1 MKSFKET
8 IKEDVKPGYAP
19 EEITFMGY
27 TTKNLHHSADAAKA
41 FQSTIE
47 KVKRGE
53 ILDREGVL
61 HALKATDTYMKLN
74 DMHLEQGKA
83 PDEKEINQ
91 WKQAH
96 AEARN
101 HLHKIGEFMHHMDY
115 WHMHEHELQD
125 METKYTPSTAGA
137 EMADSYIPQG
147 DQINESATRFIQ
159 KVNAASKAYRAGRH
173 DNAKMHLDNA
183 RSFMLGV
190 KSTDMRKI
198 KDAYDTYKDLRKKY
212 AVADSDQQIKEE
224 LTDKTIRLS
233 DKVKVARVIA
243 DMLGV
248 EKVESMSPDQAVNQ
262 AFRKVKSKRMTPE
275 FVAVLKKMV
284 TLAGDVGIKID
295 ASVISKQVN
304 EQATEVNKNTEYNL
318 AKGILKFK
326 DYAELT
332 KVNKG
337 IVPVGTGM
345 SQPKGVEPALA
356 PAEMD
361 VVDTQPQTQVGHSLH
376 DPAEDQL
383 RRMKVA
389 YKTEEVNAE
398 EVDEVETA
406 DYKTDKRGRKHRAH
420 EIVFGDGDKQN
431 DVKEEV
437 DFSDDELEKMAAELE
452 DEEDVLDAYDPDEL
466 MIVDTETGEEVE
478 DEEEEMN
485 EEALNEVLS
494 RLERMKAKIRFL
506 RSKAK
511 RERRMQIALKRRSDV
526 KTLTKRARRL
536 AVKTLKERIAK
547 KSISKM
553 SVAEKERIEKML
565 QSRKAL
571 IDRLAMRMLPRVKKI
586 ENDRL
591 SHSKKSQ
598 PTPAAST

>member
-53 ILDREGVL
+53 IRDREGVL

-96 AEARN
+96 LEARN

-125 METKYTPSTAGA
+125 MESKYIPSTAGA
-137 EMADSYIPQG
+137 EMADSYIPE
-147 DQINESATRFIQ
+147 N
-159 KVNAASKAYRAGRH
+159 
-173 DNAKMHLDNA
+173 
-183 RSFMLGV
+183 
-190 KSTDMRKI
+190 
-198 KDAYDTYKDLRKKY
+198 DL
-212 AVADSDQQIKEE
+212 VEE

-262 AFRKVKSKRMTPE
+262 AFRKVKTKRMTPE
-275 FVAVLKKMV
+275 FVAVLRKMV

-295 ASVISKQVN
+295 ASIMPKQVN
-304 EQATEVNKNTEYNL
+304 EQKTEVNKNTEYNL

-345 SQPKGVEPALA
+345 SQPKGVEPTAT

-361 VVDTQPQTQVGHSLH
+361 VAPTHPQTAVGHSLQ
-376 DPAEDQL
+376 DPEEDQL
-383 RRMKVA
+383 RRRKVM
-389 YKTEEVNAE
+389 YKTEEVNLE
-398 EVDEVETA
+398 EQSLDHDTSVAKEKSQKATQRAQLILKHARERESMASRHHNQMVALKKEEKEEIETA
-406 DYKTDKRGRKHRAH
+406 DYKTDKEGRKYKAH
-420 EIVFGDGDKQN
+420 KIVFGDGEKQN
-431 DVKEEV
+431 NVKEEV
-437 DFSDDELEKMAAELE
+437 DFSDDELEKMASEIDNE
-452 DEEDVLDAYDPDEL
+452 DDVLDAYDPDEL
-466 MIVDTETGEEVE
+466 MIVDSDTGEEVE
-478 DEEEEMN
+478 DEDKIN

-494 RLERMKAKIRFL
+494 RVERMKAKIRFL
-506 RSKAK
+506 RTKAK

-526 KTLTKRARRL
+526 KTLNKRARRL
-536 AVKTLKERIAK
+536 AIKVLKEKIAK
-547 KSISKM
+547 KPVSKM

-591 SHSKKSQ
+591 SHSKATQ
-598 PTPAAST
+598 PSPSAGV